1 MTREEV
7 ADLMKIVKSKQ
18 TKRIYGIK
26 DKMNATDWVAYFK
39 FKAASYDVSYI
50 PSEFKDVAIFRK
62 LMKSFNKDEI
72 QTMIDFIWDG
82 GHFTNKDKSE
92 YGIYMLSSNWLSS
105 TYNLSQKW
113 KNGEIESKKVKR
125 GWKYNDSTGS
135 KSVHL

>member
-50 PSEFKDVAIFRK
+50 PSEFKDVAIVRK

-72 QTMIDFIWDG
+72 QTIVLAYLSGVNESHILTGRYDLDEIDRVFYAAQIVE
-82 GHFTNKDKSE
+82 KYQE
-92 YGIYMLSSNWLSS
+92 Y
-105 TYNLSQKW
+105 
-113 KNGEIESKKVKR
+113 
-125 GWKYNDSTGS
+125 
-135 KSVHL
+135 